1 MKVAIIM
8 PLAEQKG
15 GGEKRLWDLML
26 EGRDKGIDWLLIFLE
41 DGPMVEQIRA
51 LGIEIYV
58 VLAGRLSQLHRFT
71 YSTVRIAG
79 IVRNAKVDIILSW
92 MWSAHLYGCPASL
105 LSGVP
110 CLWSQLE
117 NPEGYWLKEFTAR
130 LPCSGM
136 FINSLSGKEILE
148 ELFPKRPIKL
158 VYPGVALQRFSRD
171 KLPSKE
177 ITRQALGLPL
187 GTPII
192 GIVGRLQRW
201 KGIHVLIDSMP
212 HILKDYPD
220 SYFIVV
226 GGKHETEPDY
236 EDFLRGKIKLLNLEK
251 HITLTGS
258 QKNIPEWMHAM
269 DIFIHA
275 SDHEPFGIVIVEA
288 MAMGKPVVASA
299 SGGPTEII
307 ANGVNGLLVPYGN
320 SSALANAV
328 LRLLNDPDY
337 AQQISTAAIERAFDF
352 STKHY
357 VENFVDSIFDL
368 SPKT

>member
-15 GGEKRLWDLML
+15 GGEKRLWDLMV
-26 EGRDKGIDWLLIFLE
+26 EGREKSIDWLLIFLE

-51 LGIEIYV
+51 LGIEVHVI
-58 VLAGRLSQLHRFT
+58 LAGRLSQIHRFT
-71 YSTVRIAG
+71 YSIVRIVN
-79 IVRNAKVDIILSW
+79 IVRNANVDIILSW
-92 MWSAHLYGCPASL
+92 MWSAHLYGCPASF
-105 LSGVP
+105 LSRVP
-110 CLWSQLE
+110 CIWSQLE
-117 NPEGYWLKEFTAR
+117 NPKGYWLKELTAR

-136 FINSLSGKEILE
+136 FINSLSGKEIME

-158 VYPGVALQRFSRD
+158 VYPGVALQKFSPD

-177 ITRQALGLPL
+177 IVRQTLGLPL
-187 GTPII
+187 GTSII

-212 HILKDYPD
+212 HILKDHPD
-220 SYFIVV
+220 SHFIVV
-226 GGKHETEPDY
+226 GGKHEIEPDY
-236 EDFLRGKIKLLNLEK
+236 EDFLRGKVKELNLGK
-251 HITLTGS
+251 NITFAGS

-307 ANGVNGLLVPYGN
+307 TNGLNGVLVPFGN

-328 LRLLNDPDY
+328 LRLLNDKNY
-337 AQQISTAAIERAFDF
+337 AQLISNAATERALDF
-352 STKHY
+352 STKLY
-357 VENFVDSIFDL
+357 VENFIDSIFEL

>member
-51 LGIEIYV
+51 LGIEVYV

-71 YSTVRIAG
+71 YSTMRIVG
-79 IVRNAKVDIILSW
+79 IIKNAKADVILSW

-117 NPEGYWLKEFTAR
+117 NPKGYWLKELTAR

-148 ELFPKRPIKL
+148 EIFPKRSIKL
-158 VYPGVALQRFSRD
+158 VYPGVALQKFSPD
-171 KLPSKE
+171 KLPSRE
-177 ITRQALGLPL
+177 ITRQALGLPV

-201 KGIHVLIDSMP
+201 KGIHILIDSMP
-212 HILKDYPD
+212 HILKNHPE
-220 SYFIVV
+220 SHFIVV
-226 GGKHETEPDY
+226 GGKHETEPEY
-236 EDFLRGKIKLLNLEK
+236 ENFLRDKIDLLNLEK
-251 HITLTGS
+251 NITFAGS

-307 ANGVNGLLVPYGN
+307 TDGVNGVLVPFGN

-328 LRLLNDPDY
+328 LRLLNDPQY
-337 AQQISTAAIERAFDF
+337 AQQISNAATKRALDF
-352 STKHY
+352 STKIY
-357 VENFVDSIFDL
+357 VENFVDSIFEL
-368 SPKT
+368 ISKI